1 MKLLRYIPLFNNT
14 KIWLLSLFL
23 LSPLLFSA
31 CTKDEST
38 PFYPQNTLTSKLF
51 VVGSQV
57 DNNGDLV
64 LFVNGT
70 DANGDPLTETDLQNA
85 KVTVT
90 TTTGSTEYING
101 NPELSIQPVTVG
113 DKILSLSLIT
123 DYSGSIEDAALND
136 IGDVFRTILLNLPL
150 VYEAQIINFSDTYH
164 LEIDW
169 TDAAINYDGIVAAT
183 YRDDA
188 INRNGTALYDTIGFA
203 LLNDPLIIGT
213 PTTQGDGLIERC
225 RPARMMIVFSD
236 GLENPQPNSPG
247 VYTDI
252 NELTAMI
259 ESSETISIM
268 LGTSNADLATLQTLA
283 GSRGAVVQI
292 LNTAGIKTEITN
304 WAQSLNYMAKF
315 SLTAASEF
323 SGNTVTISLNDQVVT
338 VAQPSD
344 AFCKIA
350 Q

>member
-1 MKLLRYIPLFNNT
+1 MTERSGRSPSRTVTDFAAT
-14 KIWLLSLFL
+14 L

-31 CTKDEST
+31 CNGEDPT

-57 DNNGDLV
+57 DTNGNLV
-64 LFVNGT
+64 LYVNGT
-70 DANGDPLTETDLQNA
+70 DANGDPLTDTDLQNA
-85 KVTVT
+85 TVSVT
-90 TTTGSTEYING
+90 TTTGTTQFVNG
-101 NPELSIQPVTVG
+101 DSELSIQPVTVG

-123 DYSGSIEDAALND
+123 DYSGSIEDSALND
-136 IGDVFRTILLNLPL
+136 IGNVFRTILLNLPM

-169 TDAAINYDGIVAAT
+169 TEAATNYDDIVAAT
-183 YRDDA
+183 YRDDT
-188 INRNGTALYDTIGFA
+188 IYRNGTALYDTIGFA
-203 LLNDPLIIGT
+203 LLNDPAIVGT

-225 RPARMMIVFSD
+225 RPAHMMVVFSD
-236 GLENPQPNSPG
+236 GMENPQDNSPNI
-247 VYTDI
+247 YTDI

-259 ESSETISIM
+259 ESSETIPIM
-268 LGTSNADLATLQTLA
+268 LGTSNADLPTLQTFA

-292 LNTAGIKTEITN
+292 LNTAGIESEISN
-304 WAQSLNYMAKF
+304 WAQSLNYMVKF
-315 SLTAASEF
+315 SLTPASGF
-323 SGNTVTISLNDQVVT
+323 SGNTVTIELNGQTVT
-338 VAQPSD
+338 VSNPSD